1 MDAVLLLIMTASGLS
16 AVSSQVRRQYHFVY
30 DRKNMTE
37 AQKYCRE
44 KYTDLAT
51 IDNMEDMKILNN
63 TVDKSK
69 AFDGVWIGL
78 YDDMNSWRWS
88 LSDTSFYR
96 DGETEFRLWWTGE
109 PNNRNSREY
118 CTEMYSDGRWNDDD
132 CESCLTSVCMDV
144 RGENIK

>member
-1 MDAVLLLIMTASGLS
+1 FFL

-30 DRKNMTE
+30 DRKNRTE

-51 IDNMEDMKILNN
+51 IDNMEDMKILND
-63 TVDKSK
+63 TVDTSK
-69 AFDGVWIGL
+69 AFDLFWIGL

-96 DGETEFRLWWTGE
+96 DGETEFRLWGSGQ
-109 PNNRNSREY
+109 PNNINSREH
-118 CTEMYSDGRWNDDD
+118 CTAMYNGRWHDWD
-132 CESCLTSVCMDV
+132 CESRFWMVCMDV